1 MRLLPVLTAFTSL
14 LSLSVAQK
22 PHKYQTFAE
31 LASSSKGS
39 KGSILLNDQLF
50 AEISSP
56 PRNYTSVVLFT
67 ALDSR
72 YGCVLCRDFQPEFD
86 LLGNSW
92 HREHPQSDG
101 LLFGVLDFSVGK
113 GTFQRLG
120 MSTAPILM
128 LFPPTTTG
136 SPSEQMP
143 LKFEFNPSDTTPA
156 EAVARW
162 LTHTTKHTVTIHR
175 PFNYVKLF
183 TFVGGII
190 GLATGSKLAYP
201 YLAPALYSRNLWA
214 AVSLVA
220 VLLFT
225 SGHMFN
231 HIRKVPYVV
240 QGRGGGVSY
249 IASGF
254 SNQFGLET
262 QIVAVVYAIL
272 SFSSIALCLKMPRM
286 ESAGK
291 QKIAV
296 MAWNLVLLVLFSFL
310 MSVFKMKNG
319 AYPFFLPPLIA

>member
-1 MRLLPVLTAFTSL
+1 MRLLPLLTAFTSL
-14 LSLSVAQK
+14 FSLTVAQK
-22 PHKYQTFAE
+22 STNKHQTFAD

-39 KGSILLNDQLF
+39 KGVVLLNDQLF
-50 AEISSP
+50 GDLTGP
-56 PRNYTSVVLFT
+56 NRNFTSVVLFT
-67 ALDSR
+67 ALDAR
-72 YGCVLCRDFQPEFD
+72 FGCVLCRDFQPEFD

-92 HREHPQSDG
+92 HKEHPKSDG
-101 LLFGVLDFSVGK
+101 LFFTILDFSVGK
-113 GTFQRLG
+113 QTFQRLG

-128 LFPPTTTG
+128 LFPSSNAGPG
-136 SPSEQMP
+136 SDQPI
-143 LKFEFNPSDTTPA
+143 KFDFNPSDITPA

-162 LTHTTKHTVTIHR
+162 VTTHTKHTVTIHR

-183 TFVGGII
+183 SFIGGII
-190 GLATGSKLAYP
+190 GTATLSKLAYP
-201 YLAPALYSRNLWA
+201 YLAPALFSRNLWA
-214 AVSLVA
+214 AISLVS

-249 IASGF
+249 IAGGF
-254 SNQFGLET
+254 SNQLGLET
-262 QIVAVVYAIL
+262 QIVAVVYAVL
-272 SFSSIALCLKMPRM
+272 AFSSIALCLKMPRM
-286 ESAGK
+286 ESSGK

-310 MSVFKMKNG
+310 MSIFKMKNG

>member
-1 MRLLPVLTAFTSL
+1 MRLLPFLTAFTSL

-22 PHKYQTFAE
+22 PHKYFTFTD
-31 LASSSKGS
+31 LASSSKGA
-39 KGSILLNDQLF
+39 KGTVLLNDQLF
-50 AEISSP
+50 GELTTA
-56 PRNYTSVVLFT
+56 PRNYTSVILFT
-67 ALDSR
+67 ALDPR
-72 YGCVLCRDFQPEFD
+72 FGCVLCRDFQPEFD
-86 LLGNSW
+86 ILGSSW
-92 HREHPQSDG
+92 HKEHPNGDG
-101 LLFGVLDFSVGK
+101 LIFGVLDFSVGK

-128 LFPPTTTG
+128 IFPPGNTL
-136 SPSEQMP
+136 SAENAPK
-143 LKFEFNPSDTTPA
+143 KFDFNPNDITPA

-162 LTHTTKHTVTIHR
+162 VTTSSKHTVTIHR

-183 TFVGGII
+183 TFIGGIV
-190 GLATGSKLAYP
+190 GTATMSKLAYP
-201 YLAPALYSRNLWA
+201 YIAPALYSRNLWA

-262 QIVAVVYAIL
+262 QIVAVVYAVL
-272 SFSSIALCLKMPRM
+272 SFSAIALCLKMPRM
-286 ESAGK
+286 ESSGK

-310 MSVFKMKNG
+310 MSIFKMKNG